1 MDSNQ
6 RVELTR
12 FIWVALMI
20 ATVVVTVFGDL
31 GGTIV
36 PVLLFMLGAGVMV
49 TGFVWNWGDGSLVK
63 QQASRGS
70 ISEEFFGEKRKRD
83 ELDDVLRDLSDEE
96 LIRLRQRLSD
106 GSVDDDM
113 LYEQI
118 IGTDGEFV
126 RHS

>member
-106 GSVDDDM
+106 GTLTEEL
-113 LYEQI
+113 LYEELL
-118 IGTDGEFV
+118 GTDGEYSH
-126 RHS
+126 R